1 MDLKTVT
8 PPPLP
13 NPKMVRW
20 PFYILVFLL
29 LTVDKLWVCWYVHV
43 GSGVLYSRSLG
54 YLIISNLGHTNL
66 DWSTTP
72 GPDSNGRLDFR
83 CQSLIFPCI
92 TDIEP
97 YNYLLTTE
105 LRCFIWLWNLICPV
119 YMCLN
124 FSSYIGSI
132 YPFFFF
138 AGAKY
143 TVIWFYI

>member
-8 PPPLP
+8 PPPFP
-13 NPKMVRW
+13 IPRW
-20 PFYILVFLL
+20 WGDLFICWCFCYW
-29 LTVDKLWVCWYVHV
+29 LWVCWYVHV

-54 YLIISNLGHTNL
+54 YLIIFNLGRTNL

-105 LRCFIWLWNLICPV
+105 LICFIWLWNLICPV

-138 AGAKY
+138 FAGAKY
-143 TVIWFYI
+143 TAIWFDI